1 MEKFYFI
8 VTVVVFAVFGLCFG
22 SFLNVVVYR
31 LPRGMSLAKP
41 PSHCPH
47 CKYRLR
53 WFDNVPLLSYAVL
66 RGRCRKCGARI
77 SPRYPL
83 VEAAVCLLWALCA
96 GCWRGNVPYALCA
109 SAALTVLLAMALID
123 SDSQMI
129 PDSLQIALLVVAV
142 GAVFADRETAW
153 PDKLY
158 GLCLGGGFFLL
169 FYLLSYPMFGREG
182 LGFGDVKLMAG
193 AGLLLGL
200 KATAAAIAFALA
212 PAFLAVV
219 LRRAA
224 CGGRDSLMDDG
235 TFAFAPYLAFGTA
248 AALFFGNALVGWYL
262 NLL

>member
-1 MEKFYFI
+1 
-8 VTVVVFAVFGLCFG
+8 
-22 SFLNVVVYR
+22 
-31 LPRGMSLAKP
+31 
-41 PSHCPH
+41 
-47 CKYRLR
+47 
-53 WFDNVPLLSYAVL
+53 
-66 RGRCRKCGARI
+66 
-77 SPRYPL
+77 
-83 VEAAVCLLWALCA
+83 
-96 GCWRGNVPYALCA
+96 
-109 SAALTVLLAMALID
+109 MALID

-219 LRRAA
+219 LRRRSLRRP
-224 CGGRDSLMDDG
+224 GQPHGRRDVRRSHRISRSDG
-235 TFAFAPYLAFGTA
+235 RRAVLRQRPRRLVSQSTVTA
-248 AALFFGNALVGWYL
+248 RPHKRNLV
-262 NLL
+262 